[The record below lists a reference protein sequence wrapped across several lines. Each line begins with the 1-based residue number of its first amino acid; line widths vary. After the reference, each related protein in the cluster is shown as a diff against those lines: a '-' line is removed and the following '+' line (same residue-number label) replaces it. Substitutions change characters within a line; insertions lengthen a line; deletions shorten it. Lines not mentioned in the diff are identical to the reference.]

1 MISFL
6 VFVAL
11 LNMMLGFVCAVM
23 IGSRLHQRLAVA
35 HENLAQTQSIY
46 EEEEGYLLREPIAVA
61 HKPDT
66 SRVTAQLA
74 EHLESNSH
82 DLEATGSDSIQGWE
96 TTYSREDA
104 NQQFENIRDQL
115 SYARAA
121 HDKQLIKKVG
131 LNLKEWA
138 EKWAHELEAI
148 LNSEDSEL
156 IAQLSEADGDTGELE
171 YELAQIETT
180 VGNLSAIDW
189 ELEVEDIVSRLETD
203 MKNILKLL

>member
-1 MISFL
+1 MISFF

-11 LNMMLGFVCAVM
+11 LNMTLGFACAVM
-23 IGSRLHQRLAVA
+23 IGSKLQHRMALTNA
-35 HENLAQTQSIY
+35 EIEQTPSTY
-46 EEEEGYLLREPIAVA
+46 EEESYLMREPIAFTHQSHA
-61 HKPDT
+61 AQ
-66 SRVTAQLA
+66 VTAQLTENLDA
-74 EHLESNSH
+74 KSE
-82 DLEATGSDSIQGWE
+82 DLDSTGSESIQGWV

-121 HDKQLIKKVG
+121 HDKKLIKKVG

-189 ELEVEDIVSRLETD
+189 ELEIEDTVARLETD